1 MPSCAAVR
9 SPSRGTILVRFS
21 TQNRTTPQKSPNSP
35 EFPANSPSYPL
46 LDNDRVEVRL
56 PAAAVKAGTARF
68 QVVAAAGKWSDAA
81 TGELPVWTPATTE
94 AFATYGQI
102 DGESGDGAIKQPV
115 LPPNDAV
122 PTFGGLELTTSSTAL
137 AELTDAVLYLVRYPF
152 ECSEQLASRMLT
164 IAALKDVLSAFKA
177 ESMPSQAELLAFVQ
191 ADIERLARLQNPD
204 GGWSFW
210 RRGEPSWPYLSVHVA
225 HALERARSKGFAV
238 PPATLDRAQDY
249 LKSIESKFEKEYTP
263 ELRRPIV
270 AYALHVR
277 NRLGVRDTTRA
288 RTLYSEVAV
297 DKHSLETLGWLIPV
311 LGDGAE
317 SKAILRH
324 IANQVRETAGA
335 AHFSTSYSDGA
346 HLILHSERRVDGVL
360 LDALIG
366 ADPRSDLIP
375 KLVRGLL
382 AQRVAGRWNNTQ
394 ENAFVLLALDR
405 YFNTYEKVTPDFLA
419 RAWLG
424 PKSAGEHRFKGR
436 TTEQSLTFVPMPDLL
451 KSGAA
456 DLILAKD
463 GPGRLYY
470 RLGLRYAPKSL
481 QLPALERG
489 FVVERKY
496 ESIDDPGDVRRD
508 PDGTW
513 RIKAGARVKVAL
525 TMVAQDRRY
534 HVALVDPLPAGLE
547 AINPALATTGTVE
560 PTQDILGDTGP
571 SPMKR
576 GWWWWWRPWYD
587 HQNLRD
593 ERVEAF
599 TSFLWEGVHNYS
611 YTARATTPGT
621 FVVPP
626 TKAEEMYAPE
636 TFGRSASDR
645 VIVE

>member
-1 MPSCAAVR
+1 MRADVGVDEEAE
-9 SPSRGTILVRFS
+9 LVADGEAFS
-21 TQNRTTPQKSPNSP
+21 LSDSDDADEP
-35 EFPANSPSYPL
+35 EQ
-46 LDNDRVEVRL
+46 
-56 PAAAVKAGTARF
+56 
-68 QVVAAAGKWSDAA
+68 QVVSAGA
-81 TGELPVWTPATTE
+81 TADPV
-94 AFATYGQI
+94 
-102 DGESGDGAIKQPV
+102 K
-115 LPPNDAV
+115 
-122 PTFGGLELTTSSTAL
+122 
-137 AELTDAVLYLVRYPF
+137 
-152 ECSEQLASRMLT
+152 
-164 IAALKDVLSAFKA
+164 
-177 ESMPSQAELLAFVQ
+177 
-191 ADIERLARLQNPD
+191 
-204 GGWSFW
+204 
-210 RRGEPSWPYLSVHVA
+210 
-225 HALERARSKGFAV
+225 
-238 PPATLDRAQDY
+238 DY
-249 LKSIESKFEKEYTP
+249 LKQIESKFESYYTA

-277 NRLGVRDTTRA
+277 NRLGVRDLTRA
-288 RTLYSEVAV
+288 RTLYAEAAL
-297 DKHSLETLGWLIPV
+297 DKHSLETLGWLLPV
-311 LGDGAE
+311 LGDGPE
-317 SKAILRH
+317 STAILRH
-324 IANQVRETAGA
+324 INNQVRETAGA

-366 ADPRSDLIP
+366 ADPKSDLIP

-382 AQRVAGRWNNTQ
+382 ANRVAGRWNNTQ

-405 YFNTYEKVTPDFLA
+405 YFNTFEKATPDFLA

-451 KSGAA
+451 KAGAA
-456 DLILAKD
+456 DLVLAKD

-470 RLGLRYAPKSL
+470 RLGMRYAPKSL

-496 ESIDDPGDVRRD
+496 EAIDNPNDVRRD
-508 PDGTW
+508 QDGTW
-513 RIKAGARVKVAL
+513 HIKAGARVKVAL

-547 AINPALATTGTVE
+547 AINPALATTGSIDPAGNSNSSE
-560 PTQDILGDTGP
+560 DS
-571 SPMKR
+571 SPLKR

-599 TSFLWEGVHNYS
+599 TTLLWDGVHSYS
-611 YTARATTPGT
+611 YTARATTPGS

-626 TKAEEMYAPE
+626 AKAEEMYAPE